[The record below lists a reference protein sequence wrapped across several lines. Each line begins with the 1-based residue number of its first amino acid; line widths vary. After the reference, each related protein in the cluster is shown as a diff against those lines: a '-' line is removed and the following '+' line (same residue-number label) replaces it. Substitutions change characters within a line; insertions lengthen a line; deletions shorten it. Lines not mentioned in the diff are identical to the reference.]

1 MVGGYA
7 VAVLGFG
14 ISHHY
19 YVQYTIQQ
27 IWAWDVM
34 VGVLKAFVF
43 GAIIALVSCYKG
55 FQAGEGAEGVG
66 RAATESVV
74 VSFMSILIAN
84 FFLTLM
90 MG

>member
-1 MVGGYA
+1 
-7 VAVLGFG
+7 
-14 ISHHY
+14 
-19 YVQYTIQQ
+19 
-27 IWAWDVM
+27 
-34 VGVLKAFVF
+34 FVF